1 MSPLYEI
8 KDLIIDLPTWG
19 DRKHAVTGINLE
31 LYPDEILCIVGESGS
46 GKSVLARA
54 LMGLFPSKHVRA
66 SHGEILLDGE
76 DVLSMPADKLRT
88 IRGNKVAMIFQ
99 EPMTALN
106 PLLTIGEQIVEVIK
120 VHRPEIQKQAF
131 QKVIQILSDVH
142 LPNPE
147 QIFHAYPHQLSGGQ
161 RQRAMIAMALILEPQ
176 CLIADEPTTALDV
189 TTQAQILKLIKELQR
204 KHHTAVVFITHDF
217 GVVAEIADRIAVM
230 ESGKLV

>member
-76 DVLSMPADKLRT
+76 DVLSMPVDKLRT

-106 PLLTIGEQIVEVIK
+106 PQYDLQSLQLLQN
-120 VHRPEIQKQAF
+120 H
-131 QKVIQILSDVH
+131 
-142 LPNPE
+142 
-147 QIFHAYPHQLSGGQ
+147 
-161 RQRAMIAMALILEPQ
+161 
-176 CLIADEPTTALDV
+176 
-189 TTQAQILKLIKELQR
+189 EL
-204 KHHTAVVFITHDF
+204 
-217 GVVAEIADRIAVM
+217 
-230 ESGKLV
+230 